1 MIYESVITLN
11 QQTKVVMVDNK
22 HESLHGKYLLIV
34 TPGPYHIFRCIDE
47 GLVYFVSRDYHG
59 ESMIFSIEDENIG
72 YISQPNSTGRKLY
85 HKEIFPETT
94 SFKSILARLN
104 DSEEGQ

>member
-22 HESLHGKYLLIV
+22 HESLHGKNLLIV

-59 ESMIFSIEDENIG
+59 ESMISYLLNLG
-72 YISQPNSTGRKLY
+72 GTKNK
-85 HKEIFPETT
+85 H
-94 SFKSILARLN
+94 RLGKIHLTA
-104 DSEEGQ
+104 E